1 MEPNYIQLPPLPSDM
16 PIELIEI
23 VWAYARMEESEKENF
38 LEFLRKNAKSDI
50 GDVEK
55 EKLLEMMGESK
66 SKPSPYV
73 KEFNSLMQ
81 ELIATLIAQ
90 ACEMSALVYQKYC
103 IEKNSIREISE
114 TIHVP
119 GGTIELMAQYYDKK
133 INQ

>member
-90 ACEMSALVYQKYC
+90 ACEMSALIYQKYC

>member
-16 PIELIEI
+16 PIELIES
-23 VWAYARMEESEKENF
+23 VWAYARMEESEKDNF

>member
-16 PIELIEI
+16 PIELIES

>member
-90 ACEMSALVYQKYC
+90 ACEMSALIYQKYC

-119 GGTIELMAQYYDKK
+119 GSTIELMAQYYDKK
-133 INQ
+133 

>member
-38 LEFLRKNAKSDI
+38 LEFLRKNAKFDI

-90 ACEMSALVYQKYC
+90 ACEMSALIYQKYC

>member
-16 PIELIEI
+16 PIELIES
-23 VWAYARMEESEKENF
+23 VWAYARMEESEKDNF

-114 TIHVP
+114 TINVP

>member
-1 MEPNYIQLPPLPSDM
+1 M
-16 PIELIEI
+16 
-23 VWAYARMEESEKENF
+23 
-38 LEFLRKNAKSDI
+38 RKNAKSDI

-90 ACEMSALVYQKYC
+90 ACEMSALIYQKYC